1 MSVPGDSSSSQGGGT
16 AAASPDAVLLELKRL
31 AERRAS
37 LKMFYAAADLF
48 RDYKGPFANET
59 AAERVRLA
67 DDYDQRGRAAEKQ
80 RLERG
85 PIPLPVKPVSQTAPP
100 TPARELPADRPL
112 TSAPRPAPPR
122 VAVPSTAPQKPVPA
136 GAQKAP
142 DDGPKLTM
150 ICRWCKEKVSLEVAR
165 AGKLV
170 PCPKCGVLIRAP
182 KS

>member
-1 MSVPGDSSSSQGGGT
+1 MSVPGDSSLSPGGGT

-31 AERRAS
+31 AERKAS

-85 PIPLPVKPVSQTAPP
+85 PIPLPGKTRFPIRA
-100 TPARELPADRPL
+100 ACADRGIGRGETASL
-112 TSAPRPAPPR
+112 GAPASTTACGRPVNRPAEACCR
-122 VAVPSTAPQKPVPA
+122 RRAE
-136 GAQKAP
+136 
-142 DDGPKLTM
+142 GP
-150 ICRWCKEKVSLEVAR
+150 
-165 AGKLV
+165 G
-170 PCPKCGVLIRAP
+170 
-182 KS
+182 

>member
-1 MSVPGDSSSSQGGGT
+1 MSVPSNSSSSQRGEV
-16 AAASPDAVLLELKRL
+16 AAASPEAMLNELKRM
-31 AERRAS
+31 AERKAS

-59 AAERVRLA
+59 TAERVRLA
-67 DDYDQRGRAAEKQ
+67 DDYDQRGQAAEKQ

-85 PIPLPVKPVSQTAPP
+85 PIPPASKPVSQTA
-100 TPARELPADRPL
+100 LPVPDRKL
-112 TSAPRPAPPR
+112 SAAKPSAVVPRPESPRPVAPK
-122 VAVPSTAPQKPVPA
+122 TEPQKFA
-136 GAQKAP
+136 STGAPKAQT
-142 DDGPKLTM
+142 DGPQLTM
-150 ICRWCKEKVSLEVAR
+150 ACRWCKETVSLDAAC